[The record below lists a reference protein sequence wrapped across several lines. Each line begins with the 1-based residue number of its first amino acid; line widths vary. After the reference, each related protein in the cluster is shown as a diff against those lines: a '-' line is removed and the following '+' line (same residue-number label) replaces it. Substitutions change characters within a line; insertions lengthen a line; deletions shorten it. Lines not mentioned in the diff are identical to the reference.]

1 MQCVDLQYFGA
12 ISFTLAINSRVGMLC
27 SWQYAFGF
35 KISPLFE
42 MNYLCLA
49 CRCPAGPFRGNA
61 SMCVPLPLLRLYAL
75 INSRLF
81 LCKCNAIPTMR
92 CDATAYH
99 RVSLLFQILRCSP
112 VQPRSFPLLLVATPC
127 HRVARLFLTV
137 LRHAIAFCSCPCK
150 SFAEPNPA

>member
-49 CRCPAGPFRGNA
+49 CRCPAGPFRCNA
-61 SMCVPLPLLRLYAL
+61 SMRVPLPLLRLYAL

-81 LCKCNAIPTMR
+81 LCKCHAIPTMR

-99 RVSLLFQILRCSP
+99 RVYLRIQRGLCK
-112 VQPRSFPLLLVATPC
+112 
-127 HRVARLFLTV
+127 
-137 LRHAIAFCSCPCK
+137 SCPCASIAK
-150 SFAEPNPA
+150 LSQAQHFRCPAMPSATKPYHCA